1 MGRVLGL
8 NCEGKE
14 EEVMSKLME
23 FESMDMDKVHQKGRI
38 GKCRKI
44 KQVLKERKIDIALL
58 QETKKEVVNSE
69 LVQTIWAGE
78 KMEFMS
84 VDSVGSAGGLL
95 CIWNPVVF
103 QLKNYC
109 CNRNFILLAGSIFSS
124 FNCVI
129 VNVYGPNDPVGRK
142 RVWDILMNLK
152 SHFLE
157 PWCLGGDFNVIK
169 SISERKGCSRR
180 DKGMREFNELIEQL
194 EVFDL
199 PMCGRKFTWCHS
211 QEGDRWS
218 RLDRFLL
225 NPEWLQTFNFKLWG
239 LPRLVSDHCPIILM
253 EDERDW
259 GPRPFR
265 FINAWSLHP
274 NFLPFVEQTWA
285 ALNVLGWAGFRCLV
299 KFKGLKSAL
308 KGWNKE
314 VFGNVE
320 SKLKATEEEV
330 HALDLV
336 AEARV
341 LSADEVARKRE
352 LKGDA
357 WQLSKMLERMWFQK
371 SRLKWALLGDRN
383 TLFFHAMARC
393 RSNRNA
399 YAPFWLVELL

>member
-1 MGRVLGL
+1 
-8 NCEGKE
+8 
-14 EEVMSKLME
+14 
-23 FESMDMDKVHQKGRI
+23 
-38 GKCRKI
+38 
-44 KQVLKERKIDIALL
+44 
-58 QETKKEVVNSE
+58 
-69 LVQTIWAGE
+69 
-78 KMEFMS
+78 MEFMS

-103 QLKNYC
+103 QLKNCC
-109 CNRNFILLAGSIFSS
+109 CNRNFILLAGSIFFS

-142 RVWDILMNLK
+142 RVWDILVNLK
-152 SHFLE
+152 SQFLE
-157 PWCLGGDFNVIK
+157 PWCLGGDFNEIK

-265 FINAWSLHP
+265 GGIR
-274 NFLPFVEQTWA
+274 
-285 ALNVLGWAGFRCLV
+285 RCLEMW
-299 KFKGLKSAL
+299 KC
-308 KGWNKE
+308 
-314 VFGNVE
+314 
-320 SKLKATEEEV
+320 KLKATDEEV

-336 AEARV
+336 VEARV

-383 TLFFHAMARC
+383 TPFFHAMARC

-399 YAPFWLVELL
+399 ICSILVSGITVEEPLAIKAEVFKHFSNMFEESWRVRPTLNGPFKSIGEGHDSGFLEAEFSEEEILSTIKSCGGNKALGPSVSSVYQWFELGFGANSLIYTVLWKAPAPPRAQFFGWLV